1 MPFHA
6 HWTDPGPGGRILT
19 AMTSLDARGIT
30 DRQARALIVAAEEC
44 GFEREP
50 GLYERH
56 YDATLHED
64 AVAAMEHLFVRD
76 PGSLLA
82 ARSAPDPI
90 CPGTAARRIVNGGRV
105 TAADAQVLLDA
116 AAQRGFAPAGPSLP
130 LGYYGELF
138 ERAEQAVAY
147 FWAEDP
153 DTLVQLVG
161 PALRLAPLPEN
172 ARRPDHDI
180 DAYR

>member
-1 MPFHA
+1 
-6 HWTDPGPGGRILT
+6 
-19 AMTSLDARGIT
+19 MTSIAASVIT
-30 DRQARALIVAAEEC
+30 DRQARALIVAAEAC

-50 GLYERH
+50 DLYERH
-56 YDATLHED
+56 YDSMLHED

-76 PGSLLA
+76 PEALLA

-90 CPGTAARRIVNGGRV
+90 CPKTAARRIVTGGRV

-116 AAQRGFAPAGPSLP
+116 AAQRDFHPSDPELP
-130 LGYYGELF
+130 LGCYGELF
-138 ERAEQAVAY
+138 EKAEEAVAY

-153 DTLVQLVG
+153 VALVDLVG
-161 PALRLAPLPEN
+161 PALRLAPLPGT
-172 ARRPDHDI
+172 ARRLGYEG